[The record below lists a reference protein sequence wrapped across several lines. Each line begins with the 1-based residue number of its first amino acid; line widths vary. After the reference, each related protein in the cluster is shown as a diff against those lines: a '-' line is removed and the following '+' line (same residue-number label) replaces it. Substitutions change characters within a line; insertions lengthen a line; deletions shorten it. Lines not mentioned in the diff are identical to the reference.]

1 MIKRALNQ
9 KTSPHLSYEEFLDL
23 AKALGCV
30 GVEPRN
36 DLGRGLFDGISAR
49 EAGAMARER
58 GLRLFLLQP
67 DNRLL
72 VVLMLG
78 TQMVNAGGHSPCQ
91 LMTETMS
98 LPGGAVVA
106 AQWKRS

>member
-1 MIKRALNQ
+1 MRNDQ
-9 KTSPHLSYEEFLDL
+9 KGAQSEDFPAPVLR
-23 AKALGCV
+23 
-30 GVEPRN
+30 GVSGFGESAWKPRN